1 MLCSCPSTHRVPRR
15 PTSKGLRLLV
25 TSVWQTG
32 TEIFTNVNS
41 TAWFR
46 IRPSSIHSNTC
57 WTKDLLAVTKLSL
70 QNEALAKV
78 PTWDYSAACSG
89 LWSITHT
96 ILSLTPLTHPH
107 FLLHYEGLSIDISCH
122 ISRSHLFSSS
132 DTHLHCES
140 IISLLSLLIRLCLWF
155 CAPLKH
161 PITAQS
167 LQIHQLHQPSSLR
180 RVIFRRHHYRRLDP
194 VGEFSWLLLRAE
206 PPRSQNLPEES
217 KCQRLSDKTRI
228 SQHLL

>member
-1 MLCSCPSTHRVPRR
+1 M
-15 PTSKGLRLLV
+15 
-25 TSVWQTG
+25 
-32 TEIFTNVNS
+32 
-41 TAWFR
+41 
-46 IRPSSIHSNTC
+46 
-57 WTKDLLAVTKLSL
+57 KLSL
-70 QNEALAKV
+70 KFRRETTLPHALASGPSLTPSCHSLLSRILIFCFIMRGCQLISAV
-78 PTWDYSAACSG
+78 TSAGHIYSAAV
-89 LWSITHT
+89 
-96 ILSLTPLTHPH
+96 
-107 FLLHYEGLSIDISCH
+107 
-122 ISRSHLFSSS
+122 
-132 DTHLHCES
+132 THLHCES

-167 LQIHQLHQPSSLR
+167 LQIHQIHQLHQPSSLR
-180 RVIFRRHHYRRLDP
+180 RVIFRRHHYRHLDP